1 MISAQPGLIPQMAR
15 FLTNLRILAASI
27 FVDHYLDY
35 VYVAL
40 IFDLT
45 LDESL
50 LAKSSFEQHVNEG
63 GVTISSYRADNG

>member
-1 MISAQPGLIPQMAR
+1 MAR
-15 FLTNLRILAASI
+15 FLTNLRIWAVSI

-40 IFDLT
+40 MRDLT

-50 LAKSSFEQHVNEG
+50 LAKSSFK
-63 GVTISSYRADNG
+63 